1 MEFYN
6 LRGGQ
11 ERIFDEMNNGFGWNR
26 LPQILHGCTLF
37 SSEPDLHPQRPVA
50 GIMDIVIV
58 VYTDLEDSRNIRRRR
73 KQPKTVVFQ
82 KTTKNGCSIRKNNLP
97 LQPPKRR
104 QMAIRGIITGDI
116 IKSGD
121 IPTEQRGGLLDTI
134 HQLSEEL
141 QILSPLKME
150 LFRGD
155 GFQIA
160 VHKPEE
166 ALTIAVLLRAGLK
179 SRTPEDSHRT
189 WDARVSLGVGD
200 TGFETDKLSVSD
212 GEAFR
217 LSGRELDEIGKRK
230 LTVKTKWEDING
242 ELNVSTAF
250 ADDIISGWSSPQA
263 QAIYIS
269 LLYRKSQKEIAAQV
283 HKTAQNVSKLLAA
296 AKETLIQDYVNRYH
310 DLITA
315 KTQE

>member
-1 MEFYN
+1 M
-6 LRGGQ
+6 
-11 ERIFDEMNNGFGWNR
+11 GFTGIA
-26 LPQILHGCTLF
+26 LVAYTIL
-37 SSEPDLHPQRPVA
+37 A
-50 GIMDIVIV
+50 
-58 VYTDLEDSRNIRRRR
+58 DSRNIRRNH
-73 KQPKTVVFQ
+73 KQPKAVVSR
-82 KTTKNGCSIRKNNLP
+82 KTTKNGWFVRKNCLP